1 LEKEYWANI
10 ETGDIKAYSEV
21 YIFYYKKLYNYG
33 RKFTQDTSM
42 IEDSVNEVFIMI
54 WTNRQKLSAIRSPHS
69 YIFSSFR
76 NNIFKKLKAAK
87 KIRLLESMRKNE
99 IEFSIDAIIISR
111 EVDAGRKLKIE
122 KALSQITPR
131 QKEAIFLRFYEGLSY
146 EEVAGI
152 MNISVKATYKIMA
165 RALKDLR
172 NILDI
177 SLLTLL
183 TLLTRVL

>member
-1 LEKEYWANI
+1 MEKEHWANI

-21 YIFYYKKLYNYG
+21 YVFYYKKLYNYG
-33 RKFTQDTSM
+33 RKFTQDITI
-42 IEDSVNEVFIMI
+42 IEDAINEVFIMI
-54 WTNRQKLSAIRSPHS
+54 WTNRQKLSAINSPSS

-76 NNIFKKLKAAK
+76 NNIFKNLKAVK
-87 KIRLLESMRKNE
+87 TIRSLESAGENE
-99 IEFSIDAIIISR
+99 IEFSIDSILINR
-111 EVDAGRKLKIE
+111 EVDAARKLSIE
-122 KALSQITPR
+122 KALSRITPR

-146 EEVAGI
+146 EEIAGI
-152 MNISVKATYKIMA
+152 MNISIKATYKIMA

-177 SLLTLL
+177 SSLTLL

>member
-1 LEKEYWANI
+1 MEKEYWTNI

-33 RKFTQDTSM
+33 RKFTQDTTL
-42 IEDSVNEVFIMI
+42 IEDAIDEVFIMV
-54 WTNRQKLSAIRSPHS
+54 WTNRQKLSTIRSPHS

-76 NNIFKKLKAAK
+76 NNIFKKLRAAK
-87 KIRLLESMRKNE
+87 TIHDLELRGEND
-99 IEFSIDAIIISR
+99 IEFSIDAIIINR
-111 EVDAGRKLKIE
+111 EVDAARKLKIE
-122 KALSQITPR
+122 KALSEITTR

-152 MNISVKATYKIMA
+152 MNISIKATYKIMA

-172 NILDI
+172 NILGI

-183 TLLTRVL
+183 TLTRAL